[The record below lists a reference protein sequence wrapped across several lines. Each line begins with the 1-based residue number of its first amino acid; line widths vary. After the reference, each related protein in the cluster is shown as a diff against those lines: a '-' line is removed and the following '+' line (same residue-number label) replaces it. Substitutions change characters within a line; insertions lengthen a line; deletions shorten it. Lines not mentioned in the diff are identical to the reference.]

1 MKSGRVQVA
10 KTVRA
15 IALLVLVAF
24 GALAGGL
31 LPGPAQ
37 AAEPWVGVLELK
49 GVINPVSARY
59 IDRALT
65 EAEDGGAVAAAILL
79 DTPGGLESSMRDIV
93 QRILNARIP
102 VIVYVYPPGGRAASA
117 GAFITM
123 AAHVAAMAPDTAIGA
138 AHPVGLGTGQADNTV
153 IEKATN
159 DAAAFMRSLAQR
171 RGRNADWAER
181 AVRDSISSNADEAL
195 RDRVVDVV
203 APDLGSLLRQVD
215 GREVQLA
222 VGRVTLRTADA
233 RPVNLEMN
241 LIERFFLAIT
251 DPNVAYL
258 LLTLAILAIYFEL
271 ANPGAVLPGVIGG
284 ISLLLGLLALGMLPV
299 NLVGLLLLAFA
310 FLLFIAEI
318 WVTSHGVL
326 TIGGLISLVLGS
338 LLLFNPGGPL
348 FAVSLPVIIGVTL
361 TMGAM
366 MALTVGAIVRGQR
379 RRPYTG
385 LEALVGQV
393 ATARTVLN
401 PAGLVFVNGELWD
414 ARSLDGRVEPGEEV
428 KIEEV
433 KGPTLLVRRVHPPE
447 VKVLPGEEKS
457 APPEAEELPE
467 PAIVQ
472 KEGANA

>member
-1 MKSGRVQVA
+1 MA
-10 KTVRA
+10 KV
-15 IALLVLVAF
+15 IVIVLLGLGIVF
-24 GALAGGL
+24 GGV
-31 LPGPAQ
+31 LPGLAQ
-37 AAEPWVGVLELK
+37 AAQPWVGVLELK

-65 EAEDGGAVAAAILL
+65 EAEDGGAVAAVILL

-138 AHPVGLGTGQADNTV
+138 AHPVGLGGGGQADNTV

-222 VGRVTLRTADA
+222 VGRVTLQTADA

-310 FLLFIAEI
+310 FLLFVAEI

-361 TMGAM
+361 TMAIM
-366 MALTVGAIVRGQR
+366 MTLTIGAIIRGQR

-393 ATARTVLN
+393 ATARTVLD
-401 PAGLVFVNGELWD
+401 PTGFVFINGELWE
-414 ARSLDGRVEPGEEV
+414 ARCLDGRVEAGEEV
-428 KIEEV
+428 KIEGV
-433 KGPTLLVRRVHPPE
+433 KGPTLLVRRVAPPE
-447 VKVLPGEEKS
+447 VKVLPGEAKP
-457 APPEAEELPE
+457 APAEETLE
-467 PAIVQ
+467 PTGSS
-472 KEGANA
+472 KEEVNA

>member
-1 MKSGRVQVA
+1 MARLIL
-10 KTVRA
+10 
-15 IALLVLVAF
+15 IALLGLAAIF
-24 GALAGGL
+24 GGV
-31 LPGPAQ
+31 LPGSAQ
-37 AAEPWVGVLELK
+37 AAEPWVAVLELK

-65 EAEDGGAVAAAILL
+65 EAEDGGATAAVILL
-79 DTPGGLESSMRDIV
+79 DTPGGLESSMREIV
-93 QRILNARIP
+93 QRIINARIP
-102 VIVYVYPPGGRAASA
+102 VIIYVYPPGARAASA

-138 AHPVGLGTGQADNTV
+138 AHPVGLGGQQADNTV

-195 RDRVVDVV
+195 RDRVVDIV

-215 GREVQLA
+215 GRQIQLA
-222 VGRVTLRTADA
+222 VGQTTLRTADA

-241 LIERFFLAIT
+241 LVERFFLAIT

-258 LLTLAILAIYFEL
+258 LLTLALLAIYFEL

-284 ISLLLGLLALGMLPV
+284 IFLLLGLLALGMLPV

-310 FLLFIAEI
+310 FLLFVAEI

-326 TIGGLISLVLGS
+326 TVGGLISLVLGS

-348 FAVSLPVIIGVTL
+348 FAVSVPVIAGVTL
-361 TMGAM
+361 TMAVM
-366 MALTVGAIVRGQR
+366 MALTVGAIIRGQR

-393 ATARTVLN
+393 ATARTVLD
-401 PAGLVFVNGELWD
+401 PTGFVFINGELWE
-414 ARSLDGRVEPGEEV
+414 ARCLDGRVEPGEEV
-428 KIEEV
+428 KIEGI
-433 KGPTLLVRRVHPPE
+433 KGPTLLVRRVGPPE
-447 VKVLPGEEKS
+447 VKVLPEEAKP
-457 APPEAEELPE
+457 APPEVEQEIPE
-467 PAIVQ
+467 PVSAR
-472 KEGANA
+472 KEEVNA

>member
-1 MKSGRVQVA
+1 VA
-10 KTVRA
+10 RTFL
-15 IALLVLVAF
+15 IALLAFVALF
-24 GALAGGL
+24 GGAFWGL
-31 LPGPAQ
+31 AQ
-37 AAEPWVGVLELK
+37 AAEPWVAILELK

-65 EAEDGGAVAAAILL
+65 EAEEGGAVSAVILL

-117 GAFITM
+117 GAFIAM

-138 AHPVGLGTGQADNTV
+138 AHPVGIGTGQADNTV

-159 DAAAFMRSLAQR
+159 DAAAFIRSLAQR

-181 AVRDSISSNADEAL
+181 AVRESISSNADEAL

-222 VGRVTLRTADA
+222 VGRATLRTADA
-233 RPVNLEMN
+233 RTMNLEMN
-241 LIERFFLAIT
+241 LVERFFLAIT

-310 FLLFIAEI
+310 FLLFVAEI

-326 TIGGLISLVLGS
+326 TVGGLISLVLGS

-348 FAVSLPVIIGVTL
+348 FAVSMPVIVGVTL
-361 TMGAM
+361 TMGLM
-366 MALTVGAIVRGQR
+366 MAFTIGAIIRGQR

-385 LEALVGQV
+385 LEALVGQA
-393 ATARTVLN
+393 ATARTVLD
-401 PAGLVFVNGELWD
+401 PTGMVFVNGELWE
-414 ARSLDGRVEPGEEV
+414 ARSLNGRVEAGEEV
-428 KIEEV
+428 KIEGLSGV
-433 KGPTLLVRRVHPPE
+433 TLLVSRLKPPE
-447 VKVLPGEEKS
+447 KP
-457 APPEAEELPE
+457 APAEEVPE
-467 PAIVQ
+467 PVEVR
-472 KEGANA
+472 KEEINA